1 MSDYIKTDLVNKM
14 AHITL
19 SRMPANALVREM
31 YLDIANA
38 FYELGERDD
47 VAIIVL
53 RAEGKIFC
61 GGNDISEFEA
71 FNSRSTAEDA
81 AEVCALAI
89 NSIWNCKKPVLAA
102 VQGACMGA
110 AFGMVAASDFIIAGE
125 GVKFGIPEIN
135 LGIPAAGCFAH
146 LALPLHV
153 AKYMAF
159 TGTPLTAEELFRW
172 GTVMKVVPREA
183 VWEEADAFSAKI
195 AASCYRAVGLFKQ
208 NFNANVDARLRDK
221 FMAEQHCFMDFMLSS
236 HDFKEAV
243 AAYQEKRKPEFNGK

>member
-1 MSDYIKTDLVNKM
+1 MAEYIKMDIIEKV
-14 AHITL
+14 AHVTL
-19 SRMPANALVREM
+19 NRPPANALVRGM
-31 YLDIANA
+31 YLEIANA

-61 GGNDISEFEA
+61 GGNDISEFDA

-81 AEVCALAI
+81 AEVCALAV

-102 VQGACMGA
+102 IQGACMGA

-125 GVKFGIPEIN
+125 GVKFGIPEVN

-159 TGTPLTAEELFRW
+159 TGTPMTAEELYRW
-172 GTVMKVVPREA
+172 GTVMKVVPKDQ
-183 VWEEADAFSAKI
+183 VWAEADAFAGKI
-195 AASCYRAVGLFKQ
+195 AASCYRAIGLFKQ
-208 NFNANVDARLRDK
+208 NFNANVNAGLREK
-221 FMAEQHCFMDFMLSS
+221 FMAEQHCFMDFMLNS

-243 AAYQEKRKPEFNGK
+243 AALSLIHI

>member
-1 MSDYIKTDLVNKM
+1 MAEMIKIDVVDKVG
-14 AHITL
+14 HVTL
-19 SRMPANALVREM
+19 SRLPANALVREM
-31 YLDIANA
+31 YVEIANA
-38 FYELGERDD
+38 FYELGERED
-47 VAIIVL
+47 VAIIIL

-61 GGNDISEFEA
+61 GGNDIGAFDA
-71 FNSRSTAEDA
+71 FNTRSTAEDA
-81 AEVCALAI
+81 AEVCALAV

-125 GVKFGIPEIN
+125 GVKFGIPEVN

-159 TGTPLTAEELFRW
+159 TGAPMTAEELFRW
-172 GTVMKVVPREA
+172 GTVMKVVPKEK
-183 VWEEADAFSAKI
+183 VWEEADAFAAKI
-195 AASCYRAVGLFKQ
+195 AASCYRAIGLFKQ

-221 FMAEQHCFMDFMLSS
+221 FMAEQHCFMDNMLHS

-243 AAYQEKRKPEFNGK
+243 AAFQEKRKPEFNGK